1 MSFKTGEKMIKKITL
16 FVSCCAV
23 ATSLYAK
30 AVDNDIIAFEKKRF
44 ENNKQIELKKVELY
58 FKQELA
64 QKDWYAYILDIDA
77 NYQGKPVKF
86 KDIVFSNG
94 LVVAPELI
102 DLKSGN
108 SLKDGIVPT
117 LDEKYYNKANLI
129 LGDATA
135 QDKIVV
141 FSDPLCPF
149 CMDYIPD
156 VINHVK
162 KSGNVALYYY
172 HFPLLRL
179 HPASKALTK
188 LMDVAHEQGVKDIIL
203 KTYQAD
209 WDKYFTEQE
218 SDELKILNAFNQ
230 EFGLQLTLE
239 QIQDK
244 KIEEKIYKDISFGE
258 DAMVQGTPTIF
269 VNGKYDKTKT
279 KFLETGK

>member
-1 MSFKTGEKMIKKITL
+1 MSFKTGEEMIKKITL

-44 ENNKQIELKKVELY
+44 QNNKQIELKNVELY
-58 FKQELA
+58 FKQELE
-64 QKDWYAYILDIDA
+64 QKDWYAYILNVDA
-77 NYQGKPVKF
+77 HYQGKPVKF

-108 SLKDGIVPT
+108 SLKESVVPT
-117 LDEKYYNKANLI
+117 LGAKYYDKSNLI
-129 LGDATA
+129 LGNANA
-135 QDKIVV
+135 KDKIVV

-162 KSGNVALYYY
+162 KSANVALYYY

-188 LMDVAHEQGVKDIIL
+188 LMDVAREQGVKDIIL

-218 SDELKILNAFNQ
+218 TDELKILNAFNQ
-230 EFGLQLTLE
+230 EFGLTLTLE

-244 KIEEKIYKDISFGE
+244 RIEDKIYNDISLGE

-269 VNGKYDKTKT
+269 VNGKYDKLKT

>member
-1 MSFKTGEKMIKKITL
+1 M
-16 FVSCCAV
+16 SCCAV
-23 ATSLYAK
+23 ATTLYAK
-30 AVDNDIIAFEKKRF
+30 AIDSDIIAFEKKRF

-129 LGDATA
+129 LGNANA
-135 QDKIVV
+135 KDKIVV

-156 VINHVK
+156 VIKHVK
-162 KSGNVALYYY
+162 NNEKNVALYYY

-188 LMDVAHEQGVKDIIL
+188 LMDVAYEQGVKEIIL
-203 KTYQAD
+203 KTYTAN
-209 WDKYFTEQE
+209 WDNYFTEQE
-218 SDELKILNAFNQ
+218 NDEQKILEAFNK
-230 EFGLQLTLE
+230 EFGLNITLA
-239 QIQDK
+239 QIQEKRIEDK
-244 KIEEKIYKDISFGE
+244 ILHDISLGE